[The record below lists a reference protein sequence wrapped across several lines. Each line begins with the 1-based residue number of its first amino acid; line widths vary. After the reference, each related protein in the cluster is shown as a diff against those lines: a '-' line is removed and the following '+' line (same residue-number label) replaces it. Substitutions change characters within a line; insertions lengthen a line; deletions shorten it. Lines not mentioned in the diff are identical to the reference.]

1 MKAAALLRF
10 AARQLARDWRAGEL
24 RILAAALLIAVG
36 AVTAVGFFTD
46 RVRLGMVAQAGELL
60 AADLALAARDPLGA
74 DKHAQARALGLR
86 TTELVALR
94 SVALAGEATQLV
106 EIKAAM
112 PGYPLRGALR
122 IADSA
127 FAPDRAVDT
136 LPEAGTVWVETRL
149 LQLLDVGVGDR
160 VQLGN
165 ARFRITALLTFEPDR
180 GGDAFSVAP
189 RVLMRAED
197 LPATALIQ
205 PGSRAEYRLLA
216 AGEPGQIRAF
226 RAWLKARLAPGEN
239 LLTVEEGRPEL
250 RAALERA
257 ERFLG
262 LAALLSV
269 LLAGVAVA
277 AAARRYSERHL
288 DATAVLRCF
297 GATQGLIVR
306 LFAVEMLALAVAASL
321 AGAALGFIAQEGLT
335 RILGQLLL
343 TDLPLPSWRPLVPG
357 LATGLITLLGFAL
370 PPLAVLKDVPPLRV
384 LRRDLGPLPPPGWF
398 LYGTV
403 VAAITV
409 LVLWQAQDVRLAAI
423 VLAGAAATVAVLGGA
438 AAGLVKLLS
447 PLRDRVGIAWR
458 FGLANIA
465 RRARASSVQMVALG
479 VGIMVLVL
487 LAVVRADLLDAW
499 RGRLPV
505 NAPNHFLINIQGDQ
519 VKAVQAFFRARGVA
533 TPGLYPMV
541 RARLTAINGQ
551 PVVADRYSEL
561 RAQRLVTR
569 EFNLSWADQPQTDNR
584 IVAGRWWQPNER
596 GSRVISVEQE
606 LAHTL
611 GLRLG
616 DTLTFNV
623 SGTDIAL
630 EVTSLRKVRWD
641 SFQVNFFTVVP
652 PGVLEDQPAQ
662 WITSLYLAPSDRAV
676 LTELVRAF
684 PNVTVIDIDALMVR
698 VRALMDRVSAALEYV
713 FLFALAAGLA
723 VLYAAI
729 ASTHDERRYE
739 TALLRTLG
747 ARRAHLVRG
756 LTAEFVT
763 LGAAAGLLAGLAATL
778 IAYVLG
784 AYVFEVGFR
793 FNPWVG
799 IVSMALG
806 AIGVGVA
813 GVLGTRA
820 VLNQPPLAT
829 LRQT

>member
-1 MKAAALLRF
+1 MKTTQILRF
-10 AARQLARDWRAGEL
+10 ALRQLARDWRAGEL
-24 RILAAALLIAVG
+24 RILAAALVIAVG
-36 AVTAVGFFTD
+36 AITAVGFFTD

-60 AADLALAARDPLGA
+60 AADLAVAAHDPLGA
-74 DKHAQARALGLR
+74 DKNAQAQALGLR
-86 TTELVALR
+86 TTEFVGLR
-94 SVALAGEATQLV
+94 SVALAGDATQLV
-106 EIKAAM
+106 EIKAVTQ
-112 PGYPLRGALR
+112 GYPLRGTLR
-122 IADSA
+122 IADRA
-127 FAPDRAVDT
+127 FASDRTVDT
-136 LPEAGTVWVETRL
+136 LPEPGTVWVETRL
-149 LQLLDVGVGDR
+149 LQLLNIGVGETL
-160 VQLGN
+160 QLGN
-165 ARFRITALLTFEPDR
+165 AQFRIAALLTFEPDR

-189 RVLMRAED
+189 RVLMRSED
-197 LPATALIQ
+197 LPATGLIQ

-216 AGEPGQIRAF
+216 AGDTANIRDF
-226 RAWLKARLAPGEN
+226 RAWLKARLAPGQN

-250 RAALERA
+250 RTALERA

-297 GATQGLIVR
+297 GATQGLVVR
-306 LFAVEMLALAVAASL
+306 IFTFEMLALAVFASL
-321 AGAALGFIAQEGLT
+321 VGAALGFVAQEGLT

-343 TDLPLPSWRPLVPG
+343 ADLPLPSWQPLVPG

-370 PPLAVLKDVPPLRV
+370 PPLAVLKNVPPLRV

-403 VAAITV
+403 VAAITA
-409 LVLWQAQDVRLAAI
+409 LVFWQAEDAKLAAI
-423 VLAGAAATVAVLGGA
+423 VLAGALATVAVLGGA
-438 AAGLVKLLS
+438 ASGLVKLVS

-465 RRARASSVQMVALG
+465 RRARASSIQVVALG

-499 RGRLPV
+499 RGRLPT

-519 VKAVQAFFRARGVA
+519 VKAVQEFFRTRGVE

-541 RARLTAINGQ
+541 RARLTAINGE
-551 PVVADRYSEL
+551 PVVADRYSEV

-569 EFNLSWADQPQTDNR
+569 EFNLSWAAQPQTDNR

-596 GSRVISVEQE
+596 GRHVISVEQE
-606 LAHTL
+606 LANTL
-611 GLRLG
+611 GLKLG
-616 DTLTFNV
+616 DTLNFNV
-623 SGTDIAL
+623 SGTDVAL
-630 EVTSLRKVRWD
+630 EVTSLRKVKWD
-641 SFQVNFFTVVP
+641 SFQVNFFTVLP

-662 WITSLYLAPSDRAV
+662 WITSLYLAPRDKAV

-684 PNVTVIDIDALMVR
+684 PNVTVIDVDALMVR
-698 VRALMDRVSAALEYV
+698 VRSLMDRVSAALEYV

-729 ASTHDERRYE
+729 ASTHDQRRYE

-747 ARRAHLVRG
+747 ARREHLLRG

-784 AYVFEVGFR
+784 VYIFEVGFR

-806 AIGVGVA
+806 AIGVGIA
-813 GVLGTRA
+813 GVLGTRS

-829 LRQT
+829 LRQA

>member
-1 MKAAALLRF
+1 MRTAQVLRF
-10 AARQLARDWRAGEL
+10 ATRQLARDWRAGEL
-24 RILAAALLIAVG
+24 RILAAALVIAVG
-36 AVTAVGFFTD
+36 AITAVGFFTD
-46 RVRLGMVAQAGELL
+46 RVRLGMRAQAAELL
-60 AADLALAARDPLGA
+60 AADLAIAAHDPLAA
-74 DKHAQARALGLR
+74 DKRAHAQALGLR
-86 TTELVALR
+86 TTEFIALR
-94 SVALAGEATQLV
+94 SVALAADATQLV
-106 EIKAAM
+106 EIKAVTH
-112 PGYPLRGALR
+112 GYPLRGALR
-122 IADSA
+122 IAERA
-127 FAPDRAVDT
+127 FAPDQSVDR
-136 LPEAGTVWVETRL
+136 LPDAGTVWVETRL
-149 LQLLDVGVGDR
+149 LQLLNVGVGDTL
-160 VQLGN
+160 QLGN
-165 ARFRITALLTFEPDR
+165 APLRIAALLTFEPDR

-197 LPATALIQ
+197 LPATGLLQ

-216 AGEPGQIRAF
+216 AGEAAKVREF
-226 RAWLKARLAPGEN
+226 RAWLKPRLAPGEN

-250 RAALERA
+250 RTALERA

-306 LFAVEMLALAVAASL
+306 VFAIEMLALAVAASL
-321 AGAALGFIAQEGLT
+321 GGAALGFVAQEGLT
-335 RILGQLLL
+335 RILGELLL
-343 TDLPLPSWRPLVPG
+343 TELPLPSWQPLLPG

-370 PPLAVLKDVPPLRV
+370 PPLAVLRNVSPLRV

-403 VAAITV
+403 AAAIAA
-409 LVLWQAQDVRLAAI
+409 LVFWQAQDSRLAAI

-438 AAGLVKLLS
+438 AAGLVKLVS
-447 PLRDRVGIAWR
+447 PLRARVGIAWR

-465 RRARASSVQMVALG
+465 RRSRASSVQIMALG

-499 RGRLPV
+499 RGRLPA
-505 NAPNHFLINIQGDQ
+505 NAPNHFLINIQADQ
-519 VKAVQAFFRARGVA
+519 VQAVQDFFRTRGVE

-551 PVVADRYSEL
+551 PVAADRYREL

-569 EFNLSWADQPQTDNR
+569 EFNLSWAAQPQTDNR

-606 LAHTL
+606 LAKTL
-611 GLRLG
+611 GLKLG
-616 DTLTFNV
+616 DVLSFNV
-623 SGTDIAL
+623 SGTDVAL
-630 EVTSLRKVRWD
+630 EVTSLRKVKWD
-641 SFQVNFFTVVP
+641 SFQVNFFTVLP

-662 WITSLYLAPSDRAV
+662 WITSLYLAPSDKAV

-684 PNVTVIDIDALMVR
+684 SNVTVIDVDALMVR

-729 ASTHDERRYE
+729 ASTHDQRRYE

-747 ARRAHLVRG
+747 ARREHLLRG
-756 LTAEFVT
+756 LAAEFVT

-784 AYVFEVGFR
+784 MYVFEVGFR
-793 FNPWVG
+793 FNPRVG

-806 AIGVGVA
+806 AIGVGIA
-813 GVLGTRA
+813 GVLGTRS